1 MSIVA
6 LKRKSNATTGA
17 TISHDRFSI
26 NGGVRGQGYI
36 GRTSDFQSRM
46 PVQTST
52 EDSRVIKASTLSYDG
67 MVATKYRWIGRP
79 APFTTV
85 KQVPGSRSQS
95 EFIEHLHQ
103 TRIWSCPDPL
113 VKIPVI
119 SYGTARQLPSKHVPN
134 ANVIVCTRVQ
144 SIPNMPGKTGA
155 LSADEYLE
163 KKRACMAQNDHF
175 SQGTPPVT
183 GSCGGVYQH

>member
-17 TISHDRFSI
+17 TISHNRFSI
-26 NGGVRGQGYI
+26 NGGVRAMGYI
-36 GRTSDFQSRM
+36 GHTSDFQSRM

-67 MVATKYRWIGRP
+67 MVAMKYRWIGRP

-85 KQVPGSRSQS
+85 KQVPGSRNQS
-95 EFIEHLHQ
+95 ERIEHLHQ
-103 TRIWSCPDPL
+103 ARILSCPDPL
-113 VKIPVI
+113 VKIPVV
-119 SYGTARQLPSKHVPN
+119 SYGTARQFVSKHVPN
-134 ANVIVCTRVQ
+134 ADVCVSTRVQ
-144 SIPNMPGKTGA
+144 NIPNMPGKTGA

-163 KKRACMAQNDHF
+163 KKRACMVQNDHF
-175 SQGTPPVT
+175 SQGAPPVT
-183 GSCGGVYQH
+183 GNCAGVYQY